1 MEHSEQ
7 LTVMLI
13 VLAYLV
19 GSLPSAVLVCNSM
32 GIADPRQQGSG
43 NPGASNV
50 LRIGNRRAAAY
61 TLMGDA
67 GKGILAVLLARLLGQ
82 SLEVQSLC
90 ALAAL
95 IGHLLPVFTGFKGG
109 KGVATGLGVSL
120 ALSWPLAVVQLALW
134 GLIMACGRIASVAS
148 ILTALLTPLRAWLIT
163 PSLFLFY
170 TAISLIMLIRH
181 WRNIYRLARGEEAR
195 L

>member
-148 ILTALLTPLRAWLIT
+148 ILTALLTPLLAWLIT